1 MVWWLEQKSVD
12 LFPEWPVTHCT
23 TVKVPN
29 FALLLPA
36 AEDQARHHAEKGHS
50 SAATDGLHKAQSH
63 SFAVAAWVL
72 LQELGDTAV
81 QFCYSTA
88 CRAHQVLRV
97 VTSACGATAPSACGH
112 PCLPSWLLMP
122 VMVVSLGAL

>member
-88 CRAHQVLRV
+88 VFHDKECHLLNTSPVILTQLFAH
-97 VTSACGATAPSACGH
+97 
-112 PCLPSWLLMP
+112 
-122 VMVVSLGAL
+122 SL